1 MKNNNQAII
10 RKITGR
16 ALKSDKRRN
25 FFIVAAIALTAFML
39 ASVFS
44 IGVSYYES
52 VNMHARRL
60 QGSVAH
66 MGFMSPTEQQ
76 LEKVYTLDY
85 VSAVGIG
92 VMVAYTRDVQRIY
105 YLDMGFIDETHWHEF
120 FAPASSNIIGSF
132 PVQENEIMLSR
143 FILNAMGIADPYI
156 GMEIPLSYTVM
167 ETGEVG
173 TETFVLSLIYTEYT
187 SVIGESFVVIYVS
200 RAFAERTG
208 RFINENIAVNV
219 MFTSTRNIPASVE
232 RLKAD
237 LEFSEDQYYAIS
249 PEFDPDHNMSTFAV
263 LGAISAFLMVTGYLL
278 IYNVMYMSV
287 AKDVR
292 FYGILK
298 TIGTTP
304 RQIRRIIFGQIL
316 RLSVIGL
323 PIGCLA
329 SVFVTQLLIPSML
342 HFTTGVV
349 VSFSPVIYIGTVV
362 FAVLTALVGALT
374 PAKKAAN
381 VSPIEATKFLS
392 EEVSKTSVHST
403 AKGKPYRMAIRNMFR
418 DRKRAIVVMLSLFLG
433 TTTFIAVTAV
443 VSSMSI
449 DSYIDYWYR
458 YDFSVSTSAA
468 AGQHFLSDNLVEEIR
483 GLPGIAE
490 IGAITLSGQMRV
502 EYAENLDYFLDWYIG
517 YLQHSPGIRASRDEL
532 LESLRNEGFNLHV
545 IGIDRITFN
554 EMNKTLDVP
563 VEWEAFERGEVIF
576 FERYIPYSYED
587 MDISSYLADISTLS
601 LSFPARYDIATN
613 VTVGGVVQI
622 QRNLGTSV
630 FSITGAPTIYISNA
644 FLQDHGAALQVF
656 NININAAPG
665 YDSRL
670 FYTFNDMMNR
680 ANIFVSSRYEASQ
693 SMQDNIITMAVFGG
707 GISLI
712 LGLIG
717 IFNFVNVMSVAV
729 LARKRE
735 LATLESIGMSK
746 KQMRA
751 MLRNEGMGYGVIT
764 ILGSAVFGS
773 MAAYALYSLMAGT
786 GDGLLVQFT
795 YPVIPVLAVFAVLS
809 LICFIMPE
817 IAYKSVSKL
826 SLVERLR
833 EAE

>member
-25 FFIVAAIALTAFML
+25 FFIVAAIALTSFML

-76 LEKVYTLDY
+76 LEKVHTLDY

-92 VMVAYTRDVQRIY
+92 AMVAYTRDVQRIY
-105 YLDMGFIDETHWHEF
+105 YLPMGFIDETHWQEF

-143 FILNAMGIADPYI
+143 FILNAMGIANPYI

-187 SVIGESFVVIYVS
+187 SVIGEGFVVIYVS
-200 RAFAERTG
+200 RTFAERTG

-219 MFTSTRNIPASVE
+219 MFTSTRNIQASIE
-232 RLKAD
+232 RIKAD
-237 LEFSEDQYYAIS
+237 LAFGEDQLYAIS
-249 PEFDPDHNMSTFAV
+249 PEFDPDYNMSTFVV

-304 RQIRRIIFGQIL
+304 RQIRRIVFGQIL

-329 SVFVTQLLIPSML
+329 SVFVTHFLVPSMFD
-342 HFTTGVV
+342 FTTGVV

-392 EEVSKTSVHST
+392 EEVSKSSVHST

-418 DRKRAIVVMLSLFLG
+418 DRKRAIVVILSLFLG

-443 VSSMSI
+443 VSSMNI
-449 DSYIDYWYR
+449 DSYIDVWYS
-458 YDFSVSTSAA
+458 YDFSVSTSDAE
-468 AGQHFLSDNLVEEIR
+468 GQHFLSNSIVEEIG
-483 GLPGIAE
+483 GLHGIAE
-490 IGAITLSGQMRV
+490 IGTLTHSEQMRV
-502 EYAENLDYFLDWYIG
+502 EYAESLDYLLDWYIEFRQSFG
-517 YLQHSPGIRASRDEL
+517 GGASHDEW
-532 LESLRNEGFNLHV
+532 LEHFRSEGFNV
-545 IGIDRITFN
+545 AVMGIDRITFN
-554 EMNKTLDVP
+554 AMNETLDLP
-563 VEWEAFERGEVIF
+563 VDWEAFERGEVIF
-576 FERYIPYSYED
+576 FDSHVLNA
-587 MDISSYLADISTLS
+587 DISSYLADVAALN
-601 LSFPARYDIATN
+601 LDFPNRYDEIFNMA
-613 VTVGGVVQI
+613 VGGVVTLP
-622 QRNLGTSV
+622 RNIGMRAFVLAG
-630 FSITGAPTIYISNA
+630 ITVYVSNA
-644 FLQDHGAALQVF
+644 FLENHGANLQVI
-656 NININAAPG
+656 NININTEPG
-665 YDSRL
+665 YDNRL
-670 FYTFNDMMNR
+670 FHTFNDMMNR
-680 ANIFVSSRYEASQ
+680 ANISVSSRYEARQ

-717 IFNFVNVMSVAV
+717 IFNFINVMSVGV

-735 LATLESIGMSK
+735 FATLESIGMSK
-746 KQMRA
+746 KQMRS
-751 MLRNEGMGYGVIT
+751 MLRNEGMGYAVIT

-773 MAAYALYSLMAGT
+773 IVAYALYSLMAGSN
-786 GDGLLVQFT
+786 GGGLLAQFT

-809 LICFIMPE
+809 LICFVMPE
-817 IAYKSVSKL
+817 IAYKGISKL
-826 SLVERLR
+826 PLAERLR